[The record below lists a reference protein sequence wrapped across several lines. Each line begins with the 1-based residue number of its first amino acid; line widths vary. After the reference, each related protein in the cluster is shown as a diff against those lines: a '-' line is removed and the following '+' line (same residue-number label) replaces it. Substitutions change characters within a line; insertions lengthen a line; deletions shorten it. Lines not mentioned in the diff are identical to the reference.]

1 MADRKPA
8 LGKGLS
14 ALIPDAPE
22 PPAPPRA
29 TFEIDID
36 LLAPNDYQ
44 PRSHVD
50 DELPS
55 SASSFALR

>member
-14 ALIPDAPE
+14 ALIPDAPDTA
-22 PPAPPRA
+22 APPRA
-29 TFEIDID
+29 PLEVDID

-44 PRSHVD
+44 PRTHVD
-50 DELPS
+50 DERLDQLARS
-55 SASSFALR
+55 IT